1 MNIDSELIDLLVE
14 EVYKRIEEKIN
25 KGINDS
31 SVEFSSYAI
40 VTAVNDD
47 SSIASISFGKYTKED
62 DVDNSI
68 KKVPNH
74 SGETLAVGD
83 KVKVFYENNNLKNIY
98 VGVLDSKGSAP
109 TS

>member
-14 EVYKRIEEKIN
+14 EVYKRIEERIS

-31 SVEFSSYAI
+31 NVELSSYAI
-40 VTAVNDD
+40 VTAVNNN
-47 SSIASISFGKYTKED
+47 SSINVSFGKYTKED

-68 KKVPNH
+68 KDVPNH

>member
-14 EVYKRIEEKIN
+14 EVYKRIEERIS

-31 SVEFSSYAI
+31 NVELSSYAI
-40 VTAVNDD
+40 VTGFSKDGSKVNV
-47 SSIASISFGKYTKED
+47 SFGKYTKED

-68 KKVPNH
+68 KDVPNH